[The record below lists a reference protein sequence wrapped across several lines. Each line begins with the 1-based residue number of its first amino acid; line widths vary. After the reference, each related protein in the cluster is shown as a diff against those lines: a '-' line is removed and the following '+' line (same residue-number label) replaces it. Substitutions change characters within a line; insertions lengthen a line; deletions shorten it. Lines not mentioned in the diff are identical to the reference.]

1 MCTRSNSSVDSLFF
15 QGRKA
20 DEAQQSR
27 DDMITIQLLGREDLT
42 VDDAET
48 ASDRWKQYIESY
60 ALVHATEGLPHRV
73 DRPFLQR
80 SLVDI
85 PEDVSPK
92 AYETHS
98 GLEIKIAL
106 GNYKMFF
113 TPGESTQGRA
123 DVRFVAEGLYRN
135 GGFLPP
141 QTLYRGDQ
149 RGCKV

>member
-1 MCTRSNSSVDSLFF
+1 M
-15 QGRKA
+15 
-20 DEAQQSR
+20 
-27 DDMITIQLLGREDLT
+27 QLLGREDLT

-48 ASDRWKQYIESY
+48 ATDRWKQYIESY

-85 PEDVSPK
+85 PADISPK

-113 TPGESTQGRA
+113 TPGKSQKVARGSGFYA
-123 DVRFVAEGLYRN
+123 DDLSRDRGL
-135 GGFLPP
+135 FPS
-141 QTLYRGDQ
+141 
-149 RGCKV
+149 